1 MAGRCLSPR
10 GGKGGASAKACC
22 HLSLQSRDRI
32 DGTNGRQRCLAP
44 VSWEVLVF
52 LDSLPKDSGAW
63 LRHGAARVSR
73 EVLVVL
79 SSQFVPHTDKG
90 LWNQA
95 AARCRTGVPHSV
107 WSHCVLRTRNDFEVW
122 PPEGDEYLW
131 KNFCEGKTEI
141 VKVRN
146 PRLGADFNQF
156 RGTE

>member
-1 MAGRCLSPR
+1 MQKHAAIYRSNRETGLTALTDDR
-10 GGKGGASAKACC
+10 GAWHRSRGKCWS
-22 HLSLQSRDRI
+22 SL
-32 DGTNGRQRCLAP
+32 TPCQRTLAP
-44 VSWEVLVF
+44 G
-52 LDSLPKDSGAW
+52 SGTVPHECRGKYW
-63 LRHGAARVSR
+63 SS
-73 EVLVVL
+73 L

-95 AARCRTGVPHSV
+95 AAWCRTGVPHSM